1 MERLE
6 TSKLRKFDFANQFRN
21 KSEHLF
27 IFLQFSACMQIVDGR
42 G

>member
-6 TSKLRKFDFANQFRN
+6 TSKLRKFDFANQFSN
-21 KSEHLF
+21 KSDHLF
-27 IFLQFSACMQIVDGR
+27 FLQFSACMQIVDGR